1 MQPDNH
7 TQTGTESVSALPA
20 VALYSSEVMH
30 RRVFPVSYRFTY
42 RTMNLLIDIDRLDQS
57 NGLSRIFSINRWN
70 FLSFYPRDH
79 LPKDKQDHTLRQW
92 AQLILARFAI
102 QDVPARVHILCFPR
116 VFGWVFNPI
125 SVWYCIRDDGQ
136 PLAVI
141 CEVNNTFGEKHY
153 YLLHGKETDL
163 KWPVHQ
169 SHAKNFHVSPFINM
183 DADYEFRIGKP
194 DATATVGIRESQHGE
209 LMLVAAVK
217 GKQVAFNTANLL
229 RQSLRVPFQT
239 LKVLAAIH
247 WHALWIWLAGT
258 PFYTKPPAPKN
269 EVS

>member
-1 MQPDNH
+1 MNSKLYQGFVEHERFHPARHRLVYNLYINALYLDELAHLDRTLPLFGYNRPRPVSLH
-7 TQTGTESVSALPA
+7 DSDYLDSTSESIREKLLRRLASHMATDDIHRIIMVTSPRLMGYIFNPVCLYYCLGKDGRLLAA
-20 VALYSSEVMH
+20 VA
-30 RRVFPVSYRFTY
+30 
-42 RTMNLLIDIDRLDQS
+42 
-57 NGLSRIFSINRWN
+57 
-70 FLSFYPRDH
+70 
-79 LPKDKQDHTLRQW
+79 
-92 AQLILARFAI
+92 
-102 QDVPARVHILCFPR
+102 
-116 VFGWVFNPI
+116 
-125 SVWYCIRDDGQ
+125 
-136 PLAVI
+136 
-141 CEVNNTFGEKHY
+141 EVNNTFGEKHY